1 MPENTV
7 TAANSDDEL
16 QCPAFTGCVFC
27 YSAEFV
33 AYAIRKTI
41 R

>member
-7 TAANSDDEL
+7 TAVNSDDEL
-16 QCPAFTGCVFC
+16 QRPAFTGCVFC
-27 YSAEFV
+27 YSAELAV
-33 AYAIRKTI
+33 YAIWKTI